1 MQTNAGQGW
10 TPGNATQDAGDEG
23 KDANKRG
30 ARLDT
35 RQCCARCWGRGERC
49 ELGKAAYQAMLRKML
64 VTRGKKIATL
74 GKAGHQAMLCK
85 MLVTRGKMRTNA
97 GQGWTPGNAMQD
109 AGHEGKD
116 ANKRWAR
123 LDTRQCYARCW

>member
-1 MQTNAGQGW
+1 MLCKMLVTRGKMQTNAGQGW
-10 TPGNATQDAGDEG
+10 TPGNAMQHAGD
-23 KDANKRG
+23 
-30 ARLDT
+30 
-35 RQCCARCWGRGERC
+35 Q
-49 ELGKAAYQAMLRKML
+49 
-64 VTRGKKIATL
+64 TL
-74 GKAGHQAMLCK
+74 GKAGHQAMLCN

-109 AGHEGKD
+109 AGDEEKD